1 MNLRPLQFLNSPLPK
16 KSHLVLLYHKA
27 KPGMDWS
34 PRQTLTLILMQLSWI
49 TNCVRKKTQT
59 KPRCGFSCSS
69 TSGRKFSS
77 FHYSRLLWKGKTSTV
92 SCALFLNTFRLL
104 HSGVKLQGRKCC
116 KSSFPHAFWHVRCIW
131 LGGEGS
137 LHCWRQNRGSS
148 PRAKA
153 RAPNCLHCRDAQ
165 KAFKKQQQTIKKNH
179 LNSSLPHFVNL
190 LVATQ
195 SF

>member
-153 RAPNCLHCRDAQ
+153 RASNVFTAETLRKHLKNNNKQ
-165 KAFKKQQQTIKKNH
+165 SKKTTLIH
-179 LNSSLPHFVNL
+179 LFPL
-190 LVATQ
+190 LSTC
-195 SF
+195 